1 MEPVAQVAPMDDGRA
16 AIDRIASAR
25 RALNALVA
33 ATADERAAL
42 NRGLFT
48 EDFVIEVP
56 ARGGCQVYSSLERG
70 EFRSGSVEIL
80 DALES
85 GCRVIAHVRFRAE
98 RCHRVEGASVMQEC
112 TADGIVTFEF
122 RGDRIARSW
131 SMLRWR

>member
-85 GCRVIAHVRFRAE
+85 GCRVIAHVRFQAE
-98 RCHRVEGASVMQEC
+98 RCHRVEGASVTQEC